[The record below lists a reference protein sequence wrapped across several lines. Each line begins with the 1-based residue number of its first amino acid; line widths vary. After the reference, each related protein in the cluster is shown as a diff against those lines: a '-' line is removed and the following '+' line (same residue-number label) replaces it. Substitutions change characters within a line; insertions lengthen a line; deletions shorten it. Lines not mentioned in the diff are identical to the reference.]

1 MQSLDSFGSSI
12 SSRWKTLQPE
22 TKGETLTADELLVDC
37 FRSIRG
43 CDCHKLGGFR
53 GHIISQQSWETCRP
67 RTRGPPPPGVALGW
81 NTAPEQVLNT
91 KTSDP
96 WNIRINSLSNQLHRL
111 SGFITFGTVICFGDK
126 RVLLVTAGRSEHEQQ
141 FFGQTEEQK
150 LNRS

>member
-1 MQSLDSFGSSI
+1 MSYWSTVSDRLEVVIVINLGDSVATSL
-12 SSRWKTLQPE
+12 
-22 TKGETLTADELLVDC
+22 VN
-37 FRSIRG
+37 
-43 CDCHKLGGFR
+43 
-53 GHIISQQSWETCRP
+53 QSWETCRP